1 MDDVKQEITA
11 IGINTKGPALAHARS
26 AGQKDA
32 DNRMANKQRKKRAH
46 RRNLRRS
53 NTNG

>member
-1 MDDVKQEITA
+1 MDDVKEITA
-11 IGINTKGPALAHARS
+11 TGINAKGPALAHARS

-32 DNRMANKQRKKRAH
+32 ENRMANKQRKKKAH
-46 RRNLRRS
+46 KRNLRRS